1 MAPDYD
7 VLVAGDYCLDL
18 IFAGPPSLP
27 VLGEEVV
34 ARDFARLTGGT
45 FNTAAAMHRLG
56 LRVGWAAD
64 FGDDAFSRMALE
76 DVRAEGLDERLF
88 VQHDRPL
95 RYITAAAS
103 FPHDRAFLAYYDPP
117 PRIPA
122 GVKALARASARL
134 LFLPG
139 LYLGPLIEP
148 ALALLRA
155 RGMRLAMDGPCN
167 RPLPEHR
174 RAAYALL
181 RRTDVFL
188 PSAREARELT
198 GLEDL
203 EQALTTLGDLCP
215 LVVIKDGAAGAHA
228 IAGGEIFHAPALP
241 ITPLD
246 TTGAGDCFCAG
257 FLCAWLEGRP
267 LPECLRWGNAVGGLS
282 TLGLGGTGYRVG
294 RAEVERALA
303 P

>member
-1 MAPDYD
+1 MPPDYD

-27 VLGEEVV
+27 VMGEEVV
-34 ARDFARLTGGT
+34 ARDFAMLPGGT

-64 FGDDAFSRMALE
+64 FGNDAFSRLALE
-76 DVRAEGLDERLF
+76 GVRAEGLDESLF
-88 VQHDRPL
+88 VHHDRPL
-95 RYITAAAS
+95 RFITATAS

-117 PRIPA
+117 PRILA
-122 GVKALARASARL
+122 GIKALARASARL

-148 ALALLRA
+148 GLALLRA
-155 RGMRLAMDGPCN
+155 RGMRLAMDGPSN
-167 RPLPEHR
+167 LPMPEHR
-174 RAAYALL
+174 AAAFRLL

-198 GLEDL
+198 GLDDL
-203 EQALTTLGDLCP
+203 EQALKTLGELCP

-228 IAGGEIFHAPALP
+228 IAGGEILHAPALP
-241 ITPLD
+241 ITPVD
-246 TTGAGDCFCAG
+246 TTGAGDVFCAG
-257 FLCAWLEGRP
+257 FLCAWLEG
-267 LPECLRWGNAVGGLS
+267 LPVQECLRWGNACGSLS

-294 RAEVERALA
+294 RGEIERALDS
-303 P
+303 